1 MICGVSLFTCF
12 LTQVCSSQDLE
23 EELTK
28 ETILKVID
36 RQLASSNF
44 NPSAEFMIVMRKILS
59 PSSSETE
66 KNIKFY
72 RSLEEKELR
81 DFLIATK
88 LYFITSQASQ
98 RKIKNLDEAQKEA
111 LRQERMMDWCRS
123 LSSR

>member
-88 LYFITSQASQ
+88 LYFITSQPSQ
-98 RKIKNLDEAQKEA
+98 RKIKNLDEAQKEKVKA
-111 LRQERMMDWCRS
+111 SPERKKESVR
-123 LSSR
+123 

>member
-1 MICGVSLFTCF
+1 MIWGVSLFICF
-12 LTQVCSSQDLE
+12 SVQLCSSQDLE
-23 EELTK
+23 GELTK
-28 ETILKVID
+28 ETVLKVID
-36 RQLASSNF
+36 RQLVSSNF

-98 RKIKNLDEAQKEA
+98 RKIKNLDEAQKEG
-111 LRQERMMDWCRS
+111 
-123 LSSR
+123 SSSGTHDGLVP